1 MIEKIISGGQ
11 TGADRAALDV
21 AIELGIPHGGWVPKG
36 RMTETGRLPEKY
48 HMQEITSVS
57 YPERTEL
64 NVVDSDGT
72 LIISHGK
79 LSGGSA
85 FTLEMAG
92 KHRKPCLHI
101 DLDELD
107 ESKTA
112 EIVSNWIDAKHIK
125 ILNVAGP
132 RSSKDPKIYE
142 ATRKLLTLVIQNL
155 FPKTVDGAVEIL
167 MAEMALNDKA
177 KIAKTE
183 EEDLSGLHMFLGA
196 YIRRVFGL
204 WSGNCSLRE
213 SCAKAAGKDKIHPD
227 EASSIIIKELWNKL
241 KSTHAIRPIKS

>member
-1 MIEKIISGGQ
+1 
-11 TGADRAALDV
+11 
-21 AIELGIPHGGWVPKG
+21 VPRG

-48 HMQEITSVS
+48 HMQEITSIS

-79 LSGGSA
+79 LRGGSA
-85 FTLEMAG
+85 FTLDIAG

-107 ESKTA
+107 ESKCA
-112 EIVSNWIDAKHIK
+112 EVVSNWIDARGIK

-132 RSSKDPKIYE
+132 RASKDAKIYD
-142 ATRKLLTLVIQNL
+142 ATRKLLTLVIQSL
-155 FPKTVDGAVEIL
+155 FPKTVDGAVKIL
-167 MAEMALNDKA
+167 LAEMSLKDKA

-183 EEDLSGLHMFLGA
+183 EKDLSGLHMVLGG
-196 YIRRVFGL
+196 YIRRAFGL
-204 WSGNCSLRE
+204 WSGNTSLLE

-227 EASSIIIKELWNKL
+227 EASSIIIKELWNRL
-241 KSTHAIRPIKS
+241 KTTHAMRAIKS